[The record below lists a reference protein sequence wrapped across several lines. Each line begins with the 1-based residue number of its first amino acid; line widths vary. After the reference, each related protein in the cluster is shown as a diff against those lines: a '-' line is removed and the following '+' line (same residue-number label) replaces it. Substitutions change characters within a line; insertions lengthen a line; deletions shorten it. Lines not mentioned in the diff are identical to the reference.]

1 MKKLFKIY
9 NLLLVISILTGMTAT
24 AVQAAEF
31 ADVTDADYFYPAVQW
46 GVDAGIT
53 YGVDENSFN
62 PQGEVSRAQAVT
74 FLWRMA
80 GQPEPE
86 IAETFADVEEGS
98 WYETAV
104 AWAVENEITKGT
116 GEGMFSPNTICDRAM
131 CITFLYRMMD
141 RPLDGID
148 LTAEIELDENST
160 MEDFG
165 FSMIR
170 AMVKTIRE
178 EGMLSDVPEGS
189 YFELPVFWGVLNGI
203 ITEENSG
210 ITEENTLFRSADPCV
225 RSEMISFLYQ
235 AKLLDDLKNAPA
247 EVYFDENVVPIPQ
260 EYFERLYCYYYGG
273 SIDDE
278 TGEELLLIVSER
290 ASIEAA
296 EAMGE
301 EETEGIG
308 ELFRIIRVS
317 ENRLH
322 ELLCGDMPGIQAFA
336 KDEEGRY
343 YLFCTPTDVRYVRET
358 NEAMN
363 EDIDQWTE
371 LNEWANGELINEILD
386 KNSNLTPVNYTNTML
401 DMYLARIAYDNYT
414 DYAISA
420 TEFGELKA
428 KEVDGSSYAEQLLG
442 GNFVSVD
449 YAESPAGEYVTLNFP
464 DESVSYDFFT
474 ADENLVRER
483 RDGYTAFYRRALEGS
498 VTNTE
503 TMQRWYYAVAER
515 SGKKVTEK

>member
-1 MKKLFKIY
+1 
-9 NLLLVISILTGMTAT
+9 
-24 AVQAAEF
+24 
-31 ADVTDADYFYPAVQW
+31 
-46 GVDAGIT
+46 
-53 YGVDENSFN
+53 
-62 PQGEVSRAQAVT
+62 
-74 FLWRMA
+74 
-80 GQPEPE
+80 
-86 IAETFADVEEGS
+86 
-98 WYETAV
+98 
-104 AWAVENEITKGT
+104 
-116 GEGMFSPNTICDRAM
+116 
-131 CITFLYRMMD
+131 
-141 RPLDGID
+141 
-148 LTAEIELDENST
+148 
-160 MEDFG
+160 
-165 FSMIR
+165 
-170 AMVKTIRE
+170 
-178 EGMLSDVPEGS
+178 
-189 YFELPVFWGVLNGI
+189 
-203 ITEENSG
+203 
-210 ITEENTLFRSADPCV
+210 
-225 RSEMISFLYQ
+225 
-235 AKLLDDLKNAPA
+235 
-247 EVYFDENVVPIPQ
+247 
-260 EYFERLYCYYYGG
+260 
-273 SIDDE
+273 
-278 TGEELLLIVSER
+278 
-290 ASIEAA
+290 
-296 EAMGE
+296 MGE

-363 EDIDQWTE
+363 EDIDRWTE

-386 KNSNLTPVNYTNTML
+386 KNSSLTPINYTNTML

-428 KEVDGSSYAEQLLG
+428 KEADGSSYAEQLLG

-449 YAESPAGEYVTLNFP
+449 YAESPAGGYVTLNFP

-503 TMQRWYYAVAER
+503 IMQRWYYAVAER